1 MTGAVFLDRDGVL
14 NRAHVRGGR
23 PYPPANLAEVEVLD
37 EAREACA
44 ALRAA
49 GFWLLCVTNQPD
61 VARGTANAGEVDA
74 INAHIAHELGLDRI
88 YVCTH
93 DDADQCDCRKPKP
106 GMLFNGAAD
115 YSIDLKQSFLIGDRW
130 RDIDAGRAAGCRTI
144 FINRHYSEKQPDSP
158 DALVETTAQAA
169 AWILAQDKNASS
181 VTAAT
186 HLQPTSAPATEME
199 PDTP

>member
-1 MTGAVFLDRDGVL
+1 MGGRNRKQKPETAIQQEIRGVL
-14 NRAHVRGGR
+14 
-23 PYPPANLAEVEVLD
+23 D
-37 EAREACA
+37 
-44 ALRAA
+44 
-49 GFWLLCVTNQPD
+49 GFEKAT
-61 VARGTANAGEVDA
+61 
-74 INAHIAHELGLDRI
+74 GLQ
-88 YVCTH
+88 VCTR
-93 DDADQCDCRKPKP
+93 A
-106 GMLFNGAAD
+106 LT
-115 YSIDLKQSFLIGDRW
+115 DRW